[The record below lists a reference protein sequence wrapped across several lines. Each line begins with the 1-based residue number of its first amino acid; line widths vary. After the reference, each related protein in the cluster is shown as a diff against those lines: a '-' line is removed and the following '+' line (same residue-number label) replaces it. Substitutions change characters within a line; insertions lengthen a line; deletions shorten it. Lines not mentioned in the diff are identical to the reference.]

1 MGFDLKWCKLLW
13 LMSMA
18 LTVESQ
24 CETHSETF
32 NSPAGGPYFESEEIV
47 PQDMLKDMIGF
58 LTLVRSE
65 WWFEAAHNFTV
76 TRKGDSSCAFLGE
89 GVSMDALEDFD
100 SSWSVPLLTDLVIV
114 GENVFIPGKITT
126 LATLEQ
132 FAELA
137 TILRLKSQ
145 VELG

>member
-1 MGFDLKWCKLLW
+1 MFWVSFQNMGIDLKWGKLLW

-65 WWFEAAHNFTV
+65 WWFETAHNFTV
-76 TRKGDSSCAFLGE
+76 TRTGDSSCAFLGE
-89 GVSMDALEDFD
+89 GVSMDTLEKFD
-100 SSWSVPLLTDLVIV
+100 PSWSVPLLTDLVIV
-114 GENVFIPGKITT
+114 GDNVFIPGKISTF
-126 LATLEQ
+126 ATLDQ
-132 FAELA
+132 GFF
-137 TILRLKSQ
+137 
-145 VELG
+145 V